1 MNPRKYTNVH
11 VIDEFYCSSS
21 GDYFAKVFWNENGQK
36 PRVTKTFHV
45 NAGVFLG
52 TGRAM
57 FWDAPAY
64 LIKEV
69 YGGLWWAV
77 KTGDYQ
83 VYELGHWLKAGVDDG
98 THFQGRTLRSRFTQ
112 VDAMAEIHPTR
123 CRGRNGRGY
132 VYALTAYTCADRA

>member
-83 VYELGHWLKAGVDDG
+83 VYEYDREGNE
-98 THFQGRTLRSRFTQ
+98 RREELRYHEPERF
-112 VDAMAEIHPTR
+112 R
-123 CRGRNGRGY
+123 
-132 VYALTAYTCADRA
+132 ALVESGCG